1 MVRLAAIADVHAHRG
16 SAGHLAPMFARANR
30 EAEVFV
36 LAGDLTLTGE
46 LREAEVLAGEL
57 SALRIPIVAVLGNH
71 DCERDQD
78 PAIAQ
83 LLGERGVHML
93 EAEPVTLRLKGYT
106 VGFAG
111 TKGFCGGFQK
121 YAVEPFGERALKEFV
136 HAGRREAFI
145 LEEQLSAL
153 RADFRV
159 VVLHYAPIRETL
171 LGEPLELYA
180 FLGNSA
186 LARPIDKFGADVVI
200 HGHAHYGSP
209 FGRTA
214 TGIPVYN
221 VARSVVHTYAVHTLV
236 KPEEQAQTQETAGGQ
251 KKG

>member
-1 MVRLAAIADVHAHRG
+1 MVRIAAIADIHAHLE
-16 SAGHLAPMFARANR
+16 SVGHLAPLFAQANR
-30 EAEVFV
+30 EADVFI

-46 LREAEVLAGEL
+46 VREAEVLVGEL
-57 SALRIPIVAVLGNH
+57 SALRIPIVGVLGNH
-71 DCERDQD
+71 DCELDND
-78 PAIAQ
+78 PTIAQ
-83 LLGERGVHML
+83 LLREHGVHML
-93 EAEPVTLRLKGYT
+93 EAEPFVLEVNGCT

-121 YAVEPFGERALKEFV
+121 YAVEPFGERALKDFV
-136 HAGRREAFI
+136 NAGRRESFI
-145 LEEQLSAL
+145 LEQQLSSL
-153 RADFRV
+153 RTDFRV

-171 LGEPLELYA
+171 LGEPLELYP

-209 FGRTA
+209 FGRTS
-214 TGIPVYN
+214 TGVPVYN
-221 VARSVVHTYAVHTLV
+221 VARPVVHTYAIHTLV
-236 KPEEQAQTQETAGGQ
+236 KPQEREPSPEGVVR

>member
-1 MVRLAAIADVHAHRG
+1 MVRIAAIGDVHAHHD
-16 SAGHLAPMFARANR
+16 SVGHLAPLFAQANK
-30 EAEVFV
+30 EADVFV

-57 SALRIPIVAVLGNH
+57 SALRIPIVGVLGNH
-71 DCERDQD
+71 DCELDQD

-83 LLGERGVHML
+83 VLVDHGVHVIDG
-93 EAEPVTLRLKGYT
+93 EAVVLQLNGYS

-136 HAGRREAFI
+136 YAGRRESAI

-153 RADFRV
+153 RTDFRV

-171 LGEPLELYA
+171 LGEPLELYP

-214 TGIPVYN
+214 TGVPVYN
-221 VARSVVHTYAVHTLV
+221 VARPVVHTYAIHTLV
-236 KPEEQAQTQETAGGQ
+236 QPKAQEDGEENAAEQG
-251 KKG
+251 